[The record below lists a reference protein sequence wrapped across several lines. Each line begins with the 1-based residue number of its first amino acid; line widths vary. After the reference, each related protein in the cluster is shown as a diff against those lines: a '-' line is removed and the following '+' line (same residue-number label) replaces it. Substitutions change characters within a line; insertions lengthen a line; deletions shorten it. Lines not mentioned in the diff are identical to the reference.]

1 MPYAKIN
8 NCNYYYEKHGSGNE
22 TILFSHGLLWSG
34 RMFYKQINYFKK
46 NFTVITYDH
55 RGQGRSEVTKK
66 GYDMDALY
74 EDLVALLKYLGLKK
88 VHLGGLSMG
97 GFVVMRLASRR
108 PDLVRSLILM
118 ETSAEIEPNT
128 FKYSILKIVVQLFG
142 VKAVVKPVMKIMFG
156 DKFLTDPDRKE
167 EKIEWTNEL
176 LKNNKSI
183 ALAVTGV
190 IERKA
195 IFQELK
201 NITCPTLIL
210 VGTQDIGTTPEKADF
225 IHSKI
230 KNSKL
235 KYIEG
240 GGHTSCIEEP
250 ERYNIEID
258 YFLNQ
263 IGS

>member
-1 MPYAKIN
+1 M
-8 NCNYYYEKHGSGNE
+8 
-22 TILFSHGLLWSG
+22 
-34 RMFYKQINYFKK
+34 
-46 NFTVITYDH
+46 
-55 RGQGRSEVTKK
+55 
-66 GYDMDALY
+66 
-74 EDLVALLKYLGLKK
+74 
-88 VHLGGLSMG
+88 HLGGLTMG

-118 ETSAEIEPNT
+118 ETSAEKEPNT
-128 FKYSILKIVVQLFG
+128 FKYSILKNVVQLFG
-142 VKAVVKPVMKIMFG
+142 IKAVVKPVMKIMFG

-183 ALAVTGV
+183 TLAVTGV

-210 VGTQDIGTTPEKADF
+210 VGTQDIGTTPEKAEF